1 MAWLG
6 FDIFV
11 GRLNPVR
18 TLDSSPPIPTAAS
31 WLIRIPELFTPFIP
45 EILSRLATTSVTR
58 LGSEYFL
65 IKLPD
70 PKLIRHS
77 PVALFI
83 PWNMPVHHSWP
94 CNPQKMEGF
103 VEKAALTLAG
113 KFQAYHPQGLLISP
127 LLPGPPNSYYKSLS
141 SNLRG
146 RTLQLFDPLPP
157 REAEEQDSNAPT
169 LFCLVGKEGL
179 FAGIQSPKASN
190 GFYAGGTRYIRQE
203 TEGSISRAGAKVA
216 EALHYLRLYR
226 PEPPEGSRWLELG
239 ASPGGMTS
247 ELLARK
253 QKVTAID
260 RAPLEPRLNGSP
272 GLSFVKA
279 DVATFKTTPGFVYD
293 ALLCDLNGDPL
304 QSLKQVIRLSDSLAS
319 FGLIIFT
326 LKTPGADTL
335 EDLISLYDTVIG
347 TASRA
352 GLTLLAATHLNYNRQ
367 EFTLFFQ
374 TLPEA

>member
-1 MAWLG
+1 M
-6 FDIFV
+6 
-11 GRLNPVR
+11 
-18 TLDSSPPIPTAAS
+18 DSSLPTPAAAS
-31 WLIRIPELFTPFIP
+31 WLIRIPELFSPFIP
-45 EILSRLATTSVTR
+45 EILQRLATTSVTK
-58 LGSEYFL
+58 LGNEYFV

-70 PKLIRHS
+70 PSLIRHS

-83 PWNMPVHHSWP
+83 TWNVPIHHSWP

-113 KFQAYHPQGLLISP
+113 KFQAMNPQSLLISP
-127 LLPGPPNSYYKSLS
+127 LLPGLPNSYYKSLA

-146 RTLQLFDPLPP
+146 RALQLFEPLPP
-157 REAEEQDSNAPT
+157 HEAEEQDSTRPT
-169 LFCLVGKEGL
+169 LFCFVGKEGL
-179 FAGIQSPKASN
+179 FAGIQSPKQSN

-203 TEGSISRAGAKVA
+203 AEQSISRAGAKVA

-226 PEPPEGSRWLELG
+226 PEPAEGSRWLELG

-253 QKVTAID
+253 QRVTAID

-293 ALLCDLNGDPL
+293 ALLCDLNGDPH
-304 QSLKQVIRLSDSLAS
+304 QSIKHVIRLSDSLCS

-335 EDLISLYDTVIG
+335 EDLITLHDSVVT
-347 TASRA
+347 TASKA
-352 GLTLLAATHLNYNRQ
+352 GLTLLASTHLNYNRQ

-374 TLPEA
+374 TLLEA